1 MSTVEDTYTPPFAA
15 GDLVGWSHQVST
27 QHSRTSVLRKSA
39 FVSQH
44 RGEDHDDPGTGQIG
58 VVVAEAGRNLF
69 EVQFE
74 AAGDEDSGIR
84 TLTADELVKLEE
96 D

>member
-1 MSTVEDTYTPPFAA
+1 MEGTYTPPFAA

-27 QHSRTSVLRKSA
+27 QHSTRSVLRKSA

-44 RGEDHDDPGTGQIG
+44 RGENHDEPGTGQIG
-58 VVVAEAGRNLF
+58 VVLAEAGRNLF
-69 EVQFE
+69 DVQFE
-74 AAGDEDSGIR
+74 AAGDDDGLR

>member
-1 MSTVEDTYTPPFAA
+1 VEDTYTPPFAA

-27 QHSRTSVLRKSA
+27 QHSTKSVLRKSA
-39 FVSQH
+39 FLSQH
-44 RGEDHDDPGTGQIG
+44 RGEHGEEPGTGQIG
-58 VVVAEAGRNLF
+58 VVLAEAGRHLF
-69 EVQFE
+69 DVQFE
-74 AAGDEDSGIR
+74 TAGDDAGVR